1 MKFHKV
7 YQCLKKF
14 DNLSIEDITIT
25 PIRFEDR
32 ILIRKWRNE
41 QIYHLRQ
48 QGILSEDQQDRYF
61 ENKVLPLFIEE
72 QPSQLLFSIYREGLL
87 VGYGGLVHINWTDKY
102 AEMSFLTKT
111 EILQNDSR
119 EYSRILSIFIS
130 AMKKVLFDHLDFN
143 RIFTETY
150 SLRLEHIKILESNG
164 FIFEGL
170 QRKKIL
176 INGDYHDSLFHSIL
190 ITDER

>member
-1 MKFHKV
+1 MKFYKV

-14 DNLSIEDITIT
+14 ENLSTEDIIIT

-32 ILIRKWRNE
+32 ILIRQWRNE

-48 QGILSEDQQDRYF
+48 QGVLSEDEQDKYY
-61 ENKVLPLFIEE
+61 KDKISPLFIEE
-72 QPSQLLFSIYREGLL
+72 QPSQLLFSIYRKGSL
-87 VGYGGLVHINWTDKY
+87 VGYGGLVHINWLDKY

-111 EILQNDSR
+111 EILKNDNS
-119 EYSRILSIFIS
+119 EYGRILSIFIS
-130 AMKKVLFDHLDFN
+130 AMKNVLFDHLNFN
-143 RIFTETY
+143 RMFTETY

-164 FIFEGL
+164 FVFEGS

-176 INGDYHDSLFHSIL
+176 IDGEYHDSLFHSIL
-190 ITDER
+190 KTDER